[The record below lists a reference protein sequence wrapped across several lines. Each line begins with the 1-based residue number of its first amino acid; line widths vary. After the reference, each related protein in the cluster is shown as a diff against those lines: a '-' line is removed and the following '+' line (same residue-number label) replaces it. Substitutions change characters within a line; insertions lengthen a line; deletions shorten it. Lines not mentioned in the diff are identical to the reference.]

1 MNTRQVI
8 KLVTD
13 DGWYEIKTGGG
24 SHRQYHHPVKPGKV
38 TVPFHGKNKE
48 VDPWIVKSIKKQAG
62 LQ

>member
-13 DGWYEIKTGGG
+13 DGWVFDRSSG
-24 SHRQYHHPVKPGKV
+24 SHRQYKHPIKRGTV
-38 TVPFHGKNKE
+38 TVPFHGSNKE
-48 VDPWIVKSIKKQAG
+48 VPPWMVKSVKRQAG

>member
-1 MNTRQVI
+1 MNTRQII

-13 DGWYEIKTGGG
+13 DGWSEIKTGGG
-24 SHRQYHHPVKPGKV
+24 SHRQYRHPVKPGKV
-38 TVPFHGKNKE
+38 TIPFHGANKD